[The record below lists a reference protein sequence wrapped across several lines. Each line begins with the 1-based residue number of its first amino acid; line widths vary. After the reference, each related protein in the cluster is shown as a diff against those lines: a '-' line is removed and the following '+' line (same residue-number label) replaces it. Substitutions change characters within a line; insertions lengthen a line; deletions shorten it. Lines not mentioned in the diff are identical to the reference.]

1 MSDAEHLIEN
11 VIHAMY
17 EDRVDEELNASY
29 NKIMFE
35 NTGIKPDDLYQMAQH
50 IVYSLYDGINPFS
63 ARWENLMVLNYL
75 WDEEGGPEDK

>member
-17 EDRVDEELNASY
+17 EDRVDEELNAPY
-29 NKIMFE
+29 NKIMFK

-63 ARWENLMVLNYL
+63 EEWERMQMRIEYL
-75 WDEEGGPEDK
+75 T